1 MSCFWLA
8 QFADADFSEYFI
20 GHSGST
26 YYRKTDKEKVKIFRK
41 IEPYL
46 TFLDFVTLER
56 RGFDT
61 QTRIEELEATNQM
74 LRQKDSMNADA
85 IATLSDKMQEMM
97 AKLQELEAKT
107 K

>member
-1 MSCFWLA
+1 
-8 QFADADFSEYFI
+8 
-20 GHSGST
+20 
-26 YYRKTDKEKVKIFRK
+26 
-41 IEPYL
+41 
-46 TFLDFVTLER
+46 
-56 RGFDT
+56 
-61 QTRIEELEATNQM
+61 M